1 MPNPYARMGLTL
13 LYALKM
19 KKYTTLI
26 ILVGLILIAGVAV
39 QFVKQHTNNNVMKG
53 YLLIAEDQELKL
65 LPELGINP
73 DEWKVVITGVGAINI
88 MQATRTI
95 PKDALVVN
103 IGYAGSSNFEIGEW
117 IDVTEARLNHPMV
130 TYPEPVLNLS
140 VRASELNLK
149 PEVTNKIRQAVCYSG
164 TDFVT
169 ASEFRDCAFDM
180 EVAFIA
186 AMGFTRLCSLKYV
199 SDNLD
204 LHDYREMG
212 SGVEARH

>member
-1 MPNPYARMGLTL
+1 
-13 LYALKM
+13 M

-26 ILVGLILIAGVAV
+26 LLVGLILTAGIIT
-39 QFVKQHTNNNVMKG
+39 QIVKQHKPHQVMKG
-53 YLLIAEDQELKL
+53 YLLIAEEQELKL
-65 LPELGINP
+65 LPELGLNA
-73 DEWKVVITGVGAINI
+73 DDWHVVITGVGAINI
-88 MQATRTI
+88 LQVTRTI

-103 IGYAGSSNFEIGEW
+103 VGYAGSSNFEIGSW

-130 TYPEPVLNLS
+130 TYPEPTLNLS
-140 VRASELNLK
+140 VRASELGLK
-149 PEVTNKIRQAVCYSG
+149 TEVMNKICPAVCYSG

-169 ASEFRDCAFDM
+169 TSEFRDCVFDM

-204 LHDYREMG
+204 LHDYREKG
-212 SGVEARH
+212 AGVEASH

>member
-1 MPNPYARMGLTL
+1 MKKHTTL
-13 LYALKM
+13 LL
-19 KKYTTLI
+19 
-26 ILVGLILIAGVAV
+26 LVGIILIAGVAT
-39 QFVKQHTNNNVMKG
+39 QIVKQHKKQPIMKG

-65 LPELGINP
+65 LPELGLNA
-73 DEWKVVITGVGAINI
+73 DEWKVIITGVGAINI
-88 MQATRTI
+88 MHATRSI

-103 IGYAGSSNFEIGEW
+103 VGYAGSSNFKIGEW
-117 IDVTEARLNHPMV
+117 VDVTEARLNHPLV
-130 TYPEPVLNLS
+130 TYPEPTLNLT
-140 VRASELNLK
+140 VRASELGLK
-149 PEVTNKIRQAVCYSG
+149 DDAMKKMRQAVCYSG

-204 LHDYREMG
+204 LHDYREKG
-212 SGVEARH
+212 AGVEARH